1 MCPGVEAEGITDKA
15 DKAGRRGFVKLA
27 PVFEVFVTGGG

>member
-1 MCPGVEAEGITDKA
+1 MCPGVEAEGIT

-27 PVFEVFVTGGG
+27 PVFEVLMTGGG